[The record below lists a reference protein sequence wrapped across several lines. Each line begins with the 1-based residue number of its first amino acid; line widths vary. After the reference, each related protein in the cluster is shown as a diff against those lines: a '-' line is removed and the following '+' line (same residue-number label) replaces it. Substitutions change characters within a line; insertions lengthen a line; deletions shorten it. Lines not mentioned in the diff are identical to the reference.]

1 MKSLISNDICERCMK
16 SRIWTYKVTGF
27 QPHTEIHA
35 CKFCY
40 ILWMKESYTKMY
52 LESWEEP
59 NYNRIQTNEKYC
71 VVGSLM
77 NIVKIKARL
86 QYMGE

>member
-1 MKSLISNDICERCMK
+1 MLEYSQMK
-16 SRIWTYKVTGF
+16 
-27 QPHTEIHA
+27 H
-35 CKFCY
+35 
-40 ILWMKESYTKMY
+40 
-52 LESWEEP
+52 
-59 NYNRIQTNEKYC
+59 C

>member
-1 MKSLISNDICERCMK
+1 M
-16 SRIWTYKVTGF
+16 
-27 QPHTEIHA
+27 A
-35 CKFCY
+35 
-40 ILWMKESYTKMY
+40 MKESYTKMY
-52 LESWEEP
+52 LESWDEP